1 MSTED
6 LVKVEI
12 EGAVETIRLDRPD
25 YMNAMTGE
33 MFEAV
38 SDALVLGEGDGK
50 VRAFVIA
57 GMPGAFTE
65 GSDTSEL
72 AEYAETGTITPAS
85 VRFMKTLATLD
96 KPLIAAV
103 DGPALGIGTTMLFM
117 CDYVVASE
125 WSQFGVDH
133 VEIGLPL
140 DAAAT
145 LLGPRMIGHHVAF
158 ELLVMGELL
167 DAARARE
174 IGLVNKIVPA
184 EAVDD
189 TARQVAMR
197 LADRPPEAVRLA
209 KRMMVGDRRD
219 VVTRITSEASS
230 FAALQRSPH
239 ASSALRE
246 RLRRGGLGENGT

>member
-1 MSTED
+1 MSTDD

-12 EGAVETIRLDRPD
+12 DGAIETIRLDRPD

-50 VRAFVIA
+50 VRAFIIA

-65 GSDTSEL
+65 GSDVTEL
-72 AEYAETGTITPAS
+72 EEYAEMGAVTPTAL
-85 VRFMKTLATLD
+85 RFMKTLATLD

-133 VEIGLPL
+133 VGNGLPL
-140 DAAAT
+140 DAAST
-145 LLGPRMIGHHVAF
+145 LLGPRLIGHHAAF
-158 ELLVMGELL
+158 ELLVIGHPVDAPRAKEMGLINRIVAAESVE
-167 DAARARE
+167 DAAR
-174 IGLVNKIVPA
+174 
-184 EAVDD
+184 EA
-189 TARQVAMR
+189 AQRI
-197 LADRPPEAVRLA
+197 ADRPPEAVRLA

-219 VVTRITSEASS
+219 VVTRINSEASS

-239 ASSALRE
+239 ASAALRE
-246 RLRRGGLGENGT
+246 RLRRGGYDEDDQ